1 MKQQSSNIATVH
13 ILCHILIT
21 HPHIPQYLLP
31 LASCFMPLLCL
42 CSCLLSLTLASNSML
57 SCLLPLALVAYLL
70 SPSYCLLFL
79 VSRVLP
85 LVSSLLPL
93 FTSLLSRP
101 CAMPLTYCP
110 CFSLLLLTVYL
121 LSSASELQPLSS
133 ISISRVH
140 IISSYVDRDSNICL
154 PTSHHHY
161 FTNCFM
167 VCQ

>member
-1 MKQQSSNIATVH
+1 MKQQASNIATVH
-13 ILCHILIT
+13 IPCHMLIT
-21 HPHIPQYLLP
+21 HPRVPQYLLP
-31 LASCFMPLLCL
+31 LASCFMPLLLSLLLLVVSNPCL
-42 CSCLLSLTLASNSML
+42 QLYAFLSLTSRPCSIILASFLLSLISCLLRSAPCLLSSTSFHLSLISTVRYASY
-57 SCLLPLALVAYLL
+57 LLPLL
-70 SPSYCLLFL
+70 
-79 VSRVLP
+79 
-85 LVSSLLPL
+85 
-93 FTSLLSRP
+93 
-101 CAMPLTYCP
+101 
-110 CFSLLLLTVYL
+110 SLLLLTAYL